1 MLLSLVACGQA
12 PEDPTGSSE
21 GHTGTEGMEV
31 ETDDPNFICD
41 LPSDLN
47 FGGETIGILY
57 ADVNGR
63 RDELVSEYGMGV
75 VADAV
80 YERNII
86 VEEQLGV
93 HLETYPADGDM
104 QLNVVFDNDIEWTN
118 PIPSVLAAPVLVLL
132 S

>member
-1 MLLSLVACGQA
+1 M
-12 PEDPTGSSE
+12 
-21 GHTGTEGMEV
+21 

-80 YERNII
+80 YERNIL
-86 VEEQLGV
+86 VEEQLG
-93 HLETYPADGDM
+93 LRWSRILQTETC
-104 QLNVVFDNDIEWTN
+104 NSTSCSIT
-118 PIPSVLAAPVLVLL
+118 IS
-132 S
+132 

>member
-1 MLLSLVACGQA
+1 MLVFCNSYAPQSVACGQA

-57 ADVNGR
+57 ADVG
-63 RDELVSEYGMGV
+63 
-75 VADAV
+75 
-80 YERNII
+80 
-86 VEEQLGV
+86 
-93 HLETYPADGDM
+93 
-104 QLNVVFDNDIEWTN
+104 
-118 PIPSVLAAPVLVLL
+118 SVDTGLAG
-132 S
+132 